1 MSTAQKVETRKWLV
15 LAGATLLYLATDADA
30 PNFNAALPSIQDYFS
45 ASAGQTQLLTSVGGL
60 VVAALVLLAGALGDL
75 YGRKRI
81 FILGGLG
88 LIVSLVLQ
96 ALSPSI
102 GFLTFMRGLDGVFSA
117 ITTPLAIAIIT
128 MEFQGKLRSMALGI
142 FTGAVAL
149 GESFLPLLAGWLSDT
164 VGWRSTF
171 VIALTAA
178 VLAVIIIRG
187 NAVESKDPNAQKLD
201 VGGVVFSGL
210 MMVSFVGGLLWA
222 GSNGFGDPVV
232 IIALLAAVVFLAL
245 FIWWER
251 RVDKP
256 ALELS
261 LFRSPIFL
269 SAFLAGFALYFVYVP
284 MNPLMQF
291 YFQDVL
297 AYSALAASAALI
309 PLSLG
314 TAIAG
319 PFAGKLTASLGSK
332 GSTIAGFAVMLVGV
346 LMLVPLSTSMSAWII
361 ALSLG
366 LIAVGYGLANPPR
379 TDSLMSAAPD
389 DIAGVASSAN
399 SMSTEAGSSSG
410 NALGM
415 TLAIIFTRGVLNNLG
430 TQAGLSSDEIQKA
443 QEVIHKAMSDATT
456 AIPGISGAQLDKL
469 FEGAQAA
476 ASSGLGLT
484 MLVMAGVLI
493 VGGVIVWFGMR
504 NPNGQSTPKTQD
516 SAT

>member
-1 MSTAQKVETRKWLV
+1 MSATQKIETRKWLV

-30 PNFNAALPSIQDYFS
+30 PNFNAALPSIVDS
-45 ASAGQTQLLTSVGGL
+45 LNASSGQTQLLTSIGGL

-75 YGRKRI
+75 YGRKRV

-102 GFLTFMRGLDGVFSA
+102 GFLTFTRGLDGVFSA

-128 MEFQGKLRSMALGI
+128 MEFRGKQRPMALGI

-149 GESFLPLLAGWLSDT
+149 GESFLPLLAGWLSDN

-171 VIALTAA
+171 GIALISA
-178 VLAVIIIRG
+178 VLAVILIRS
-187 NAVESKDPNAQKLD
+187 NAVESKDPKAKKLD
-201 VGGVVFSGL
+201 IGGVVFSGL
-210 MMVSFVGGLLWA
+210 MMVSFVGGLLQA
-222 GSNGFGDPVV
+222 GSAGFGDPLV
-232 IIALLAAVVFLAL
+232 ITALVAAVVFFGL
-245 FIWWER
+245 FVWWER
-251 RVDKP
+251 RVDHP

-261 LFRSPIFL
+261 LFQNPIFL
-269 SAFLAGFALYFVYVP
+269 STFLAGFALYFVYVP

-297 AYSALAASAALI
+297 SYSALAASTALI

-319 PFAGKLTASLGSK
+319 PFAGKLTASLGSR
-332 GSTIAGFAVMLVGV
+332 GSTVAVFSTMLVGV
-346 LMLVPLSTSMSAWII
+346 LLLVPLSSSMSIWVI

-366 LIAVGYGLANPPR
+366 LIALGYGLANPPR

-399 SMSTEAGSSSG
+399 SIGTESGSSAG

-415 TLAIIFTRGVLNNLG
+415 TLAMIFTRNVLTNMGEKAGVSPDQL
-430 TQAGLSSDEIQKA
+430 QKAREVIQKA
-443 QEVIHKAMSDATT
+443 ISDASTS
-456 AIPGISGAQLDKL
+456 IPGISDAQLDKL
-469 FEGAQAA
+469 FEGAQNAV
-476 ASSGLGLT
+476 STGVGQT
-484 MLVMAGVLI
+484 MLVMAGVLVI
-493 VGGVIVWFGMR
+493 GGLIVWFGMR
-504 NPNGQSTPKTQD
+504 KPNEESQT
-516 SAT
+516 AT

>member
-1 MSTAQKVETRKWLV
+1 MTTTQKVETRKWLV

-30 PNFNAALPSIQDYFS
+30 PNFNAALPSIQEFFN
-45 ASAGQTQLLTSVGGL
+45 ASAAQTQLLTSIGGL

-75 YGRKRI
+75 YGRKRV

-102 GFLTFMRGLDGVFSA
+102 GFLTFMRSLDGVFSA

-128 MEFQGKLRSMALGI
+128 MEFKGKQRAMALGI

-171 VIALTAA
+171 AIALTSA
-178 VLAVIIIRG
+178 VLALILIKSS
-187 NAVESKDPNAQKLD
+187 AVESKDPNAQKLD
-201 VGGVVFSGL
+201 IGGVVFSGL
-210 MMVSFVGGLLWA
+210 MMLSFVGGLLMA
-222 GSNGFGDPVV
+222 GSNGFGDPLV
-232 IIALLAAVVFLAL
+232 IAALLAAVVFLVL

-261 LFRSPIFL
+261 LFQNPIFL
-269 SAFLAGFALYFVYVP
+269 SAFIGGFALYFVYVP

-297 AYSALAASAALI
+297 AFSALAASTALI

-314 TAIAG
+314 TALAG
-319 PFAGKLTASLGSK
+319 PFAGKLTARLGSR
-332 GSTIAGFAVMLVGV
+332 GSIIAGFATMLVGV
-346 LMLVPLSTSMSAWII
+346 LMLVPLGPSMPIWII

-379 TDSLMSAAPD
+379 TDSLMSAASD
-389 DIAGVASSAN
+389 DVAGVASSAN

-415 TLAIIFTRGVLNNLG
+415 TLAMIFTRGALTNLG

-443 QEVIHKAMSDATT
+443 REVIHTALSDATS
-456 AIPGISGAQLDKL
+456 AVPGISGAQLDAL
-469 FEGAQAA
+469 FEGAKTA
-476 ASSGLGLT
+476 ASTGLGLT
-484 MLVMAGVLI
+484 MLVMAGVLFI
-493 VGGVIVWFGMR
+493 GGVIVWFGMR
-504 NPNGQSTPKTQD
+504 NPGGQSQ